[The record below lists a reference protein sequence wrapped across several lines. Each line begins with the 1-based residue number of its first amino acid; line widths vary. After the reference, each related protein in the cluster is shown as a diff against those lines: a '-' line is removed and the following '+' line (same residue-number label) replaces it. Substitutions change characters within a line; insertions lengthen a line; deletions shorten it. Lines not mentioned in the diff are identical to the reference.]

1 MRALLLLRVLRST
14 AAVGA
19 VALGSATAH
28 AACTTTNGVV
38 TCTDASTTNDA
49 NSAISRTPPPSVT
62 VVVAAGATVNGGF
75 NSQIVVDSP
84 FRGAIGYTNDGVVGT
99 PERPT
104 DFVTFGDIG
113 SAGNSFTLINRGTQ
127 NGGILALGMGG
138 AMTGINSGLVTR
150 GITLS
155 GAGPITFTNT
165 GTVFL
170 SNSPGL
176 SGVIRLE
183 SSRMIFTTAADGTQ
197 RFTDAGGLV
206 TATIAGRVG
215 RPAASGVPGTA
226 EGVSARGVGGA
237 DVTVTGQMGVLDV
250 NAGGYTSDRL
260 FSSTFTG
267 GVSSFTDVSSRRP
280 ILSDGRVTLG
290 ETGSVTSLFLGATG
304 NATAIVNG
312 TVAGGF
318 NGVSVSSGASA
329 SNSRQVSMSGIG
341 STPSSQASSN
351 AFTNSGGAAL
361 VDIGAT
367 GRVLGNVSAGSNGG
381 VATVRVAGAIGDTRS
396 AASVDARSVSG
407 NSSSQFN
414 SVNLSDGS
422 AQSSSSSSSTI
433 SSGAAIVTVATT
445 GSVAG
450 NISAE
455 GDGSST
461 VTNAGRVGGIFSNSG
476 RMVTTSSASDQIRTV
491 TNGAEGSRITDSPSS
506 FSRVDET
513 LGGSAQV
520 SNAASGIIG
529 GGVQAIGVG
538 GATLDNVGTIAGSIS
553 LRSSGDR
560 VVNTNTNRTT
570 TTIVPATGG
579 GITATAVGESTG
591 TSSARAI
598 GGSVMGTYGGAVGSA
613 PSPNVTNFTT
623 VQQNGTTAS
632 TAVVTGT
639 LFADFSGNAGGENRD
654 NSSTSNNRQVTQ
666 PNGASSREQSNTFRN
681 TVAQNASTST
691 LTVAASGRIADNGE
705 GTGNVT
711 LTSAGGD
718 ARFVLDGGQVAGDV
732 STEAGTG
739 VNSVQS
745 NASSA
750 TFTRAAAASGVFPPE
765 VQQTQT
771 SSSTVE
777 SRQAPGTAY
786 VAVNS
791 GTIGGDLFASG
802 NGSGPGSLG
811 ANVVMNGVV
820 TGGLTALSSG
830 VNDRTV
836 SESSIT
842 RTEPSAV
849 TGTFTSSSSSAP
861 SGNAGGVLVAVGG
874 TVGGGLVAGTD
885 TANATVDLTGSV
897 GSLSPEGATVL
908 SFGFTSL
915 QQNTTTSAGA
925 NFFNLPRTSSVT
937 TASSTLSGGAA
948 TLTVAANSGLRAGGG
963 PSIEGDI
970 FVQGFGGSTLNV
982 AAGSRIVQ
990 NTGTVDVGAA
1000 FTNTASTTTFSYAN
1014 IGPLN
1019 GVQTGSVVNSTATR
1033 TGGPAVLTNAGVIG
1047 SLTNAP
1053 VVTVGSVGGA
1063 SVTNSGTI
1071 NGSILATAR
1080 GANRVTTSTVTNVND
1095 FANRRTVATNRL
1107 TAVGGAV
1114 QVNNS
1119 ALVTGDVTAV
1129 GATGTVTNAGVIRG
1143 AVTLGGS
1150 FSNFTTTATTTN
1162 VTTGSGAI
1170 TPVTVNAPSIANATP
1185 FTQSYTLNQN
1195 GLLLR
1200 GVTVTG
1206 ATTVDPSGAT
1216 VRTSNVNATVNLNN
1230 GSITLGNVTADRA
1243 TATNLNLNGAGLLGV
1258 AAGDSTGPAA
1268 LGAIVAAYTPTPA
1281 LARFTAIDPTLGAAV
1296 PLPSGSR
1303 VSGVQTLTKA
1313 GDGTFV
1319 IVGAPLLA
1327 GVGMAAPTYTL
1338 DVGTLRNNG
1347 GELQLGLA
1355 GATPSANS
1363 FGIRGTVDNNAS
1375 LVVGRRITNGAQTA
1389 IQGINVSVLGN
1400 VTNGQAGSL
1409 IVGVNPAFVRANIPA
1424 AGASP
1429 FAGAPAPFVAFG
1441 PTSGLSS
1448 TNSFVRVDG
1457 NLTLAGTVQVQTSPG
1472 GLYEAGRAYDL
1483 FSVSGTYA
1491 NTGTLR
1497 STTGS
1502 PFVGF
1507 TLTPRTEGGRTVVS
1521 LGVVRTNFDTVAT
1534 DRNAAVAAGA
1544 LQAELPSVF
1553 AGIRSGTSSGNAQDL
1568 ANIVAAL
1575 DTQLSTDQAA
1585 QVFRELSSGEVY
1597 GSLSAISTTAP
1608 FGDATDG
1615 LSPAGTGSGPGL
1627 WFRPTGQFANYLA
1640 NDASGA
1646 SEIGLS
1652 NYGGSLGLNYASG
1665 NGGHVGLAGGYGR
1678 LKVRAQTP
1686 ERADADTYMA
1696 GVYAV
1701 QQLGRLHFS
1710 GQAVYGWSN
1719 WNASRTLTLLNR
1731 RATSRFDSNELRANL
1746 RVAYTIAMLPDFDL
1760 SPFAKVEV
1768 RRYRFDGFTEQ
1779 GAGAASLAVGARR
1792 KSVVSPELGVRMSG
1806 ALGSKV
1812 RPFAEAS
1819 YIFQEDVGSDR
1830 RMAFVGGTQGF
1841 TLEGVDP
1848 GDAIKGAVGVAAD
1861 VGAGTLFLRGDYY
1874 SGGSQQVGSVRGGL
1888 LFTF

>member
-1 MRALLLLRVLRST
+1 MHALPLLRVLRST

-183 SSRMIFTTAADGTQ
+183 SSRTIFTAAADGTQ

-226 EGVSARGVGGA
+226 EGVSVRGVGGA

-280 ILSDGRVTLG
+280 ILADGRVTLG

-304 NATAIVNG
+304 NATVIVNG

-381 VATVRVAGAIGDTRS
+381 VATARVAGAIGDTRS

-506 FSRVDET
+506 FSRVDEG

-520 SNAASGIIG
+520 SNAASGIVG
-529 GGVQAIGVG
+529 GSVQAIGVG
-538 GATLDNVGTIAGSIS
+538 GATLDNAGTITGNIF
-553 LRSSGDR
+553 LSSGGDR
-560 VVNTNTNRTT
+560 VVNANTSRTT

-579 GITATAVGESTG
+579 GITSTVVGETAG

-598 GGSVMGTYGGAVGSA
+598 GGSVTGTYGGAVGSA

-623 VQQNGTTAS
+623 VQQNGATAS

-639 LFADFSGNAGGENRD
+639 LFADFTGNAGGENRD
-654 NSSTSNNRQVTQ
+654 NASTFSNRQVTQ

-691 LTVAASGRIADNGE
+691 LTIGASGRIADNGE
-705 GTGNVT
+705 GAGNVT

-750 TFTRAAAASGVFPPE
+750 TFTRAAAASGVFAPE

-777 SRQAPGTAY
+777 LRQAPGTAY
-786 VAVNS
+786 AAVNG

-842 RTEPSAV
+842 RTGPSAV

-897 GSLSPEGATVL
+897 GSLSPDGATVL

-925 NFFNLPRTSSVT
+925 NFFNLPRTSSAT
-937 TASSTLSGGAA
+937 TVSSTLSGGTAA
-948 TLTVAANSGLRAGGG
+948 LTVAANTGLRTAGA
-963 PSIEGDI
+963 SSVEGDI
-970 FVQGFGGSTLNV
+970 FVQGLAGSTLNV

-990 NTGTVDVGAA
+990 TAGAVNVGAT
-1000 FTNTASTTTFSYAN
+1000 FTNTASTTTLSYAN
-1014 IGPLN
+1014 IGAFN
-1019 GVQTGSVVNSTATR
+1019 GVQTGSVVNSTATP

-1071 NGSILATAR
+1071 NGLILATAR
-1080 GANRVTTSTVTNVND
+1080 GANRVTTSTVTNAND

-1170 TPVTVNAPSIANATP
+1170 TPVTVNAPSVANATP

-1200 GVTVTG
+1200 GVSVTG

-1268 LGAIVAAYTPTPA
+1268 PGAIVAAYTPTPA
-1281 LARFTAIDPTLGAAV
+1281 LARFTAIDPALGAAV

-1355 GATPSANS
+1355 GATASAHS
-1363 FGIRGTVDNNAS
+1363 FGIRGNLDNNAT

-1389 IQGINVSVLGN
+1389 IQGIDVSVLGN
-1400 VTNGQAGSL
+1400 VTNAQTGSL
-1409 IVGVNPAFVRANIPA
+1409 VVGVNPAFVRTNTPT

-1429 FAGAPAPFVAFG
+1429 FAGAPA

-1483 FSVSGTYA
+1483 FSVSGAYA

-1521 LGVVRTNFDTVAT
+1521 LGVVRTDFDTVAT

-1553 AGIRSGTSSGNAQDL
+1553 AGIRSGTSSGNAQVL

-1597 GSLSAISTTAP
+1597 GSLSVISTTAP

-1665 NGGHVGLAGGYGR
+1665 NGGHVGIAGGYGR

-1719 WNASRTLTLLNR
+1719 WHASRDLTLLSR
-1731 RATSRFDSNELRANL
+1731 QATSRFDSNELRVNL

-1760 SPFAKVEV
+1760 SPFAKVEA

-1779 GAGAASLAVGARR
+1779 GAGAVSLAVGARR